1 MCNLL
6 FDSVTN
12 SSGLTNTIEVEAPPI
27 DYSQN
32 PSDNSPYSL
41 YDIRVEKAGFEEVLI
56 ENVQVFPER
65 TALQND
71 FTLQIQLQ
79 RQMDFPARLES
90 KL

>member
-1 MCNLL
+1 MQ
-6 FDSVTN
+6 
-12 SSGLTNTIEVEAPPI
+12 SGVRTKPVP
-27 DYSQN
+27 Q
-32 PSDNSPYSL
+32 
-41 YDIRVEKAGFEEVLI
+41 GFITPLPRGDERLAWSAQTKRPLWKQDRGRRRREELAK
-56 ENVQVFPER
+56 R